1 MLHSPRK
8 TSHITAEY
16 PRREQS
22 EPEHHDAGNINMQHD
37 NQATQRPRH
46 FPPRHTQASSWHV
59 VEDSFGADRYSLNA
73 TLFALGNGYIGL
85 RGTLDEGLEGRE
97 AESGCYL
104 NGVYYSE
111 PITYGEKAYGY
122 AKNNQRIAA
131 AALPHELRLA
141 LDGVA
146 IDLHHG
152 EVIEHRRTL
161 AMDEGILYRLLRWR
175 SPDGQV
181 LRLESR
187 RLVSLVDRQLVLM
200 DYRFSLEQGSGVLSI
215 ESALDASPT
224 DTGESDDP
232 RVGAGINRADLVPIE
247 NQVNGSRLNLRF
259 QLRSSGFTLS
269 AVAGHQLRQ
278 GEGSQSRPVPTAPTP
293 VESVEGF
300 RVACRYEL
308 PLDANQPVTLTK
320 YALYADSHTPTAVP
334 PGDLTRHLTTC
345 MEREFE
351 QYAAQQQSTM
361 AAFWQHSDIEI
372 GGDPSLQQGLR
383 FNLFHLFQSIGRTPG
398 TNIAAKGLTGH
409 GYEGHYFWDSEIYI
423 LPFFL
428 YTQPDLARNLLL
440 YRHSILDAARA
451 RARELAIPTGALFP
465 WRTIGGEECSAYY
478 PAGTAQFHINA
489 DVAYAI
495 RHYHDATGDDAFLRD
510 YGAEVVL
517 EGARLWPAI
526 GHFNPNRDGR
536 FCINEV
542 TGPDE
547 YTALVNNNFF
557 TNAMAQA
564 HLRYAVELYHWLKE
578 QAPDKA
584 ASLFRQLS
592 LTSEEVGQW
601 QRAAD
606 QMYLPYDGQQCIHLQ
621 DDSFLDK
628 PRWDFAGTP
637 AEHYPLLLHYH
648 PLTIYRHQVCKQAD
662 TVLALF
668 LLSEQF
674 SLEQKKRDFDFY
686 EPLTTHD
693 STLSACVHSI
703 LANELGYS
711 EKARTYFEQVARMDL
726 DNHHNN
732 TQHGVHTAC
741 MGGTWLCMVQGF
753 AGMRLQKG
761 RLQFNPTLPKGLTH
775 YRFRVQV
782 RGRLVAITVDQH
794 QTRYELLEGSP
805 LRLGHGTQEFTLG
818 EPDATISLPLAG
830 NPHD

>member
-1 MLHSPRK
+1 
-8 TSHITAEY
+8 
-16 PRREQS
+16 
-22 EPEHHDAGNINMQHD
+22 MQHD
-37 NQATQRPRH
+37 NQANQRPRH
-46 FPPRHTQASSWHV
+46 LPPGHLRASAWEV
-59 VEDSFGADRYSLNA
+59 VEEGFSPDHYGLNA

-85 RGTLDEGLEGRE
+85 RGTLDEGLEGHK
-97 AESGCYL
+97 AETGCYL

-146 IDLHHG
+146 VDLHHG
-152 EVIEHRRTL
+152 EVLEHRRTL
-161 AMDEGILYRLLRWR
+161 AMDEGVLYRSLRWR
-175 SPDGQV
+175 SPDGLV

-200 DYRFSLEQGSGVLSI
+200 DYHFSLEQGSGVLSI

-224 DTGESDDP
+224 EAGESDDP
-232 RVGAGINRADLVPIE
+232 RVGAGINRADLTPIE
-247 NQVNGSRLNLRF
+247 HQINESRLSLSF
-259 QLRSSGFTLS
+259 QLLSSGFTLS
-269 AVAGHQLRQ
+269 AVAGHQLQQ
-278 GEGSQSRPVPTAPTP
+278 GEGSESRPMPTAPIA
-293 VESVEGF
+293 VESDEGF

-308 PLDANQPVTLTK
+308 PLDANRPVTLTK
-320 YALYADSHTPTAVP
+320 YALYADSRTPTAVAP
-334 PGDLTRHLTTC
+334 DSLPRHLAAC
-345 MEREFE
+345 MEHEFAHYVE
-351 QYAAQQQSTM
+351 QQQATM
-361 AAFWQHSDIEI
+361 AAFWQQSDIEI

-383 FNLFHLFQSIGRTPG
+383 FNLFHLFQSIGRAPG

-495 RHYHDATGDDAFLRD
+495 RHYHDATGDDDFLRD
-510 YGAEVVL
+510 YGAEVVF
-517 EGARLWPAI
+517 ESARLWPAI
-526 GHFNPNRDGR
+526 GHFNSNKSGH

-564 HLRYAVELYHWLKE
+564 HLRYAVELHQWL
-578 QAPDKA
+578 QAHAPEKA

-592 LTSEEVGQW
+592 LTPEEVSQW

-606 QMYLPYDGQQCIHLQ
+606 HMHLPYDESQRIHLQ

-628 PRWDFAGTP
+628 PRWDFANTP
-637 AEHYPLLLHYH
+637 ADHYPLLLHYH

-668 LLSEQF
+668 LLGDQF

-703 LANELGYS
+703 LANELGYA

-726 DNHHNN
+726 DNHHHN

-753 AGMRLQKG
+753 AGMRLQRG
-761 RLQFNPTLPKGLTH
+761 HLRFHPTLPKGLTH

-782 RGRLVAITVDQH
+782 RTRLMEIDVDQH
-794 QTRYELLEGSP
+794 QVRYQLLEGAP
-805 LRLGHGTQEFTLG
+805 LTFNHGAQTLTLG
-818 EPDATISLPLAG
+818 EPDATISLPLPG
-830 NPHD
+830 NTHD

>member
-1 MLHSPRK
+1 
-8 TSHITAEY
+8 
-16 PRREQS
+16 
-22 EPEHHDAGNINMQHD
+22 MQHD
-37 NQATQRPRH
+37 NHAPDSAGHSPLRPKPSPWH
-46 FPPRHTQASSWHV
+46 IVEEGFSS
-59 VEDSFGADRYSLNA
+59 ENYGLNA

-85 RGTLDEGLEGRE
+85 RGTLDEGLEGYE
-97 AESGCYL
+97 ADTGCYL

-131 AALPHELRLA
+131 AALPHELRLQ

-146 IDLHHG
+146 VDLRRG
-152 EVIEHRRTL
+152 EVLEHRRTL
-161 AMDEGILYRLLRWR
+161 AMEEGILYRHLRWR
-175 SPDGQV
+175 SPDGRV
-181 LRLESR
+181 LCMDSR

-200 DYRFSLEQGSGVLSI
+200 EYRFSLEQGSGILSI

-224 DTGESDDP
+224 DTGESEDP
-232 RVGAGINRADLVPIE
+232 RVGAGINRADLAPLERQI
-247 NQVNGSRLNLRF
+247 NDNRLSLSF
-259 QLRSSGFTLS
+259 QLRSSGFALS
-269 AVAGHQLRQ
+269 AVAGHRLQLND
-278 GEGSQSRPVPTAPTP
+278 RPDIAPSPLTTHDD
-293 VESVEGF
+293 F
-300 RVACRYEL
+300 RVACRYDL
-308 PLDANQPVTLTK
+308 PLNANEPVALTK
-320 YALYADSHTPTAVP
+320 YALYADSRTPTAVSAT
-334 PGDLTRHLTTC
+334 DLPRHLGRC
-345 MEREFE
+345 MQREFDEYAE
-351 QYAAQQQSTM
+351 QQRKVIED
-361 AAFWQHSDIEI
+361 FWQRSDIEI

-428 YTQPDLARNLLL
+428 YTQPALARNLLL
-440 YRHSILDAARA
+440 YRHSILDSARA

-489 DVAYAI
+489 DIAYAI
-495 RHYHDATGDDAFLRD
+495 RHYHDVTGDDDFLRD

-517 EGARLWPAI
+517 DSARLWPAI
-526 GHFNPNRDGR
+526 GHFNPNRGGR

-564 HLRYAVELYHWLKE
+564 HLRYAVDLYHWL
-578 QAPDKA
+578 QGHAPQKA
-584 ASLFRQLS
+584 TALFAQLA
-592 LTSEEVGQW
+592 LTPEEVAQW

-606 QMYLPYDGQQCIHLQ
+606 CIYLPYDEQQRIHLQ

-628 PRWDFAGTP
+628 PRWDFANTP

-668 LLSEQF
+668 LLGEQF

-703 LANELGYS
+703 LANELGYT
-711 EKARTYFEQVARMDL
+711 EKARGYFEQVARMDL
-726 DNHHNN
+726 DNHHHN

-753 AGMRLQKG
+753 AGMRWQRG
-761 RLQFNPTLPKGLTH
+761 HLQFNPVLPKGLTH
-775 YRFRVQV
+775 YRFKVQV
-782 RGRLVAITVDQH
+782 RGRLVEITVDQQH
-794 QTRYELLEGSP
+794 ARYQLLEGAP
-805 LRLGHGTQEFTLG
+805 LPFSHGTKKLTLG
-818 EPDATISLPLAG
+818 EPDATISLSLAG
-830 NPHD
+830 TRHD

>member
-1 MLHSPRK
+1 
-8 TSHITAEY
+8 
-16 PRREQS
+16 
-22 EPEHHDAGNINMQHD
+22 MQHD
-37 NQATQRPRH
+37 KHAPHRPRDSSCGH
-46 FPPRHTQASSWHV
+46 SASWHI
-59 VEDSFGADRYSLNA
+59 VEEGFSADRYGLNA

-85 RGTLDEGLEGRE
+85 RGTLDEGLEGHA
-97 AESGCYL
+97 AETGCYL

-131 AALPHELRLA
+131 AALPHELRLQ

-146 IDLHHG
+146 VDLHHG
-152 EVIEHRRTL
+152 EVLEHRRTL
-161 AMDEGILYRLLRWR
+161 AMDEGLLYRLLRWR
-175 SPDGQV
+175 SPDGHV

-215 ESALDASPT
+215 ESALDASPIEA
-224 DTGESDDP
+224 GESEDP
-232 RVGAGINRADLVPIE
+232 RVGAGINQADLAPFE
-247 NQVNGSRLNLRF
+247 HQANGSRLSLGF
-259 QLRSSGFTLS
+259 QLRSTGFALS
-269 AVAGHQLRQ
+269 AVAGHSLKL
-278 GEGSQSRPVPTAPTP
+278 GKDTENALSPVSPTA
-293 VESVEGF
+293 VKSDEGL

-308 PLDANQPVTLTK
+308 PLEPNQPVTLTK
-320 YALYADSHTPTAVP
+320 YVLYADSHTPTAVSAA
-334 PGDLTRHLTTC
+334 DLTQHLATC
-345 MEREFE
+345 MEREFT
-351 QYAAQQQSTM
+351 QYAEQQQAAMT
-361 AAFWQHSDIEI
+361 AFWQGSDIEI

-383 FNLFHLFQSIGRTPG
+383 FNLFHLFQSVGRTPG

-428 YTQPDLARNLLL
+428 YTQPALARNLLM
-440 YRHSILDAARA
+440 YRHSILDSARA
-451 RARELAIPTGALFP
+451 RARELAIPTGALFA

-489 DVAYAI
+489 DIAYAI
-495 RHYHDATGDDAFLRD
+495 RHYHDATGDDDFLRD
-510 YGAEVVL
+510 YGAEVVF
-517 EGARLWPAI
+517 ESARLWPAI
-526 GHFNPNRDGR
+526 GHFNPNKAGR

-564 HLRYAVELYHWLKE
+564 HLRYAVELYHWLQA

-592 LTSEEVGQW
+592 LTPEEISQW
-601 QRAAD
+601 HRAAD
-606 QMYLPYDGQQCIHLQ
+606 QMYLPYDEPQRIHLQ

-628 PRWDFAGTP
+628 PRWDFANTP
-637 AEHYPLLLHYH
+637 ADHYPLLLHYH

-668 LLSEQF
+668 LLGEQF

-703 LANELGYS
+703 LANELGYTK
-711 EKARTYFEQVARMDL
+711 KARHYFEQVARMDL
-726 DNHHNN
+726 DNHHHN

-753 AGMRLQKG
+753 AGMRLQRG
-761 RLQFNPTLPKGLTH
+761 QLQFSPTLPKGLTH
-775 YRFRVQV
+775 YRFKIQV
-782 RGRLVAITVDQH
+782 RGRLVELAVDQQH
-794 QTRYELLEGSP
+794 VRYKLLEGAP
-805 LRLGHGTQEFTLG
+805 LAFSHGGRNLTLG
-818 EPDATISLPLAG
+818 EPDATISLSLAG
-830 NPHD
+830 NLHD